1 MTSSRH
7 FDHIVLTV
15 DSLAAAAA
23 DYEALGFTLTP
34 LARHPDHMGSSNRL
48 AQFAN
53 QSFVEILEIDRPE
66 TCRPHG
72 DRFFSFGQHAQNF
85 LKDGEGM
92 AMLVFAGADAPGD
105 AARFA
110 EAGFGD
116 FEPFDFGRKATLP
129 DGHQVEVAFSLAY
142 ALPAGM
148 GRSGFFTCHN
158 KFPENFWKPAFQ
170 VHENGATGM
179 VAVYLALEDPAAL
192 AADLG
197 VLTGSEPVV
206 IEGGLSLACGAG
218 QTLFALTPVR
228 LAEITGLPAPA
239 APGFAG
245 IGLAGMSGEI
255 VAPEAAH
262 GIFVM
267 PQA

>member
-1 MTSSRH
+1 MTTSRH
-7 FDHIVLTV
+7 FDHIVLAV
-15 DSLAAAAA
+15 NSLDTAAT

-34 LARHPDHMGSSNRL
+34 RATHPDHMGSSNRL

-53 QSFVEILEIDRPE
+53 DSFVEILEIDRPK

-72 DRFFSFGQHAQNF
+72 PRFFSFGQHAQTF

-92 AMLVFAGADAPGD
+92 AMLVLAGEDAPAD

-110 EAGFGD
+110 AAGFGD
-116 FEPFDFGRKATLP
+116 YDPFDFGRKATLP
-129 DGHQVEVAFSLAY
+129 DGRQVEVAFSLAY
-142 ALPAGM
+142 ALPAWM

-170 VHENGATGM
+170 QHENGASGM
-179 VAVYLALEDPAAL
+179 VAVYLALEEPGAM

-197 VLTGSEPVV
+197 VLMGAAPVV
-206 IEGGLSLACGAG
+206 VEGGVSLECGAG
-218 QTLFALTPVR
+218 QRLFALTPGR
-228 LAEITGLPAPA
+228 IAEITGLPAPE

-245 IGLAGMSGEI
+245 IGLAGLKGEI

-262 GIFVM
+262 GIFLM